1 MIDSSPKSSTWH
13 YIFKNASTTATLGG
27 LGVVSGLI
35 LDALILSA
43 FGVGSQTDA
52 FFTALTV
59 PLLITNVF
67 SAQCPKVLIPV
78 FSQYFRHH
86 DHAAAWH
93 LLSNLLTTAFC
104 VLVGICLLGVTLS
117 AIIVPLQIPG
127 LESKTIAVAVW
138 LSRLIFALVLCQG
151 LASILQSALYAQHR
165 YLLSSSG
172 KLLSN
177 IVTILVVVL
186 CHDRIGIQA
195 VVAGMLFGNFLQV
208 VVLVSALSVHNF
220 RYHWVL
226 KPFDPKLREI
236 LTSFRYPLAGHV
248 LGESG
253 AILQN
258 VLSSFLGSGNVTVM
272 RYASRIVQSIAG
284 VLLGSVVQVTFP
296 LMAKHAAANDL
307 SAQRKT
313 LLESI
318 RLLTVVGLPVCIWL
332 FLTAEPL
339 VVLLFERGEFSRA
352 DAVLTGVLIR
362 FMVPAILLDRIVSVT
377 QTLFNANLDLRT
389 PLISTVIFTV
399 AHTVFA
405 ILLVGWL
412 GVLGLPIAVSLAS
425 LSNAIYMIEKLQ
437 TRFGPIGWSEM
448 RDFPFRLAATCAMG
462 GGGFAVGTKLATL
475 ATVSYSVGKFL
486 SVAVPTAFGMCLFI
500 AGAFSFR
507 LIDNP
512 LLLSVE
518 RRVS

>member
-1 MIDSSPKSSTWH
+1 MIDPSPKISTGQ
-13 YIFKNASTTATLGG
+13 YILKNASTTATLGG

-35 LDALILSA
+35 LDALIVNA

-67 SAQCPKVLIPV
+67 SIQCPKVLIPV
-78 FSQYFRHH
+78 FSEYFRHD
-86 DHAAAWH
+86 DHAAAWD
-93 LLSNLLTTAFC
+93 LLRNLLTTAFC
-104 VLVGICLLGVTLS
+104 VLVGICLLGVALS

-127 LESKTIAVAVW
+127 LDSKTIALAVW

-151 LASILQSALYAQHR
+151 LASILQSVLYARHR
-165 YLLSSSG
+165 YLVSSGG

-177 IVTILVVVL
+177 IVTIIVVVL
-186 CHDRIGIQA
+186 CGGHFGIQA
-195 VVAGMLFGNFLQV
+195 VVAGMLLGNFLQL
-208 VVLVSALSVHNF
+208 VVLASALSTHNF

-226 KPFDPKLREI
+226 KPFDPKIREV
-236 LTSFRYPLAGHV
+236 LASFRYPLVGHV

-253 AILQN
+253 MILQN

-272 RYASRIVQSIAG
+272 RYASRIVQAIAG

-296 LMAKHAAANDL
+296 LMAKHATANDV

-318 RLLTVVGLPVCIWL
+318 RLLTLVGLPVCVWL

-352 DAVLTGVLIR
+352 DAALTGVLIR
-362 FMVPAILLDRIVSVT
+362 LMVPDILLGRVVSVS
-377 QTLFNANLDLRT
+377 QTLFNANMDLRT
-389 PLISTVIFTV
+389 PLMSTVIFTV

-412 GVLGLPIAVSLAS
+412 GVVGLPIAVSLAS
-425 LSNAIYMIEKLQ
+425 LSNTIYMIVKLQ
-437 TRFGPIGWSEM
+437 GRFGPIGWSKM
-448 RDFPFRLAATCAMG
+448 RDFPFRLVATCAMG
-462 GGGFAVGTKLATL
+462 GGGLAVGAKLAALT
-475 ATVSYSVGKFL
+475 TVSYSLAKVLG
-486 SVAVPTAFGMCLFI
+486 VAMPTALGMCLFI

-507 LIDNP
+507 LIDSR
-512 LLLSVE
+512 LLLAVW
-518 RRVS
+518 RRAS